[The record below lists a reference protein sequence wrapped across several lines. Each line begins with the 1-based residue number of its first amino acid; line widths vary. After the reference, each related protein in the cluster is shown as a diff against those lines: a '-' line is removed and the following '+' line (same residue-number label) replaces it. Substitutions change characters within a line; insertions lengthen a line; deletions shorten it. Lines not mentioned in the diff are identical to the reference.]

1 MMITRVERELVAQRI
16 RDRRERRAE
25 RSLVREIL
33 ESQGRDP
40 SQARQPEIAAQAI
53 ALGRNELGLRGTAL
67 RASLQRERDLRSAAL
82 ALREGHGA
90 WAPSGSVERLT
101 TTLVDVTTPVATTPR
116 PTGPADGHTL
126 TGYAAAFSQPAR
138 FLSVT
143 EGLFIETIAPGAF
156 RRSIAARMPILM
168 FEHGRHPMI
177 GTMPIG
183 AFEELREDNHGLYVR
198 ARLFENFLVGP
209 LRDVLQ
215 GRAITGMSFR
225 FDVVATLAPAQTAES
240 DES

>member
-82 ALREGHGA
+82 AL
-90 WAPSGSVERLT
+90 T
-101 TTLVDVTTPVATTPR
+101 
-116 PTGPADGHTL
+116 
-126 TGYAAAFSQPAR
+126 
-138 FLSVT
+138 
-143 EGLFIETIAPGAF
+143 
-156 RRSIAARMPILM
+156 RRSW
-168 FEHGRHPMI
+168 
-177 GTMPIG
+177 
-183 AFEELREDNHGLYVR
+183 
-198 ARLFENFLVGP
+198 RLGSL
-209 LRDVLQ
+209 
-215 GRAITGMSFR
+215 
-225 FDVVATLAPAQTAES
+225 
-240 DES
+240 